1 MSGVRD
7 RFCGKTVRVEWLG
20 IGALCASSNG
30 CEALILLP
38 LLFIDLDLLGRHQAV
53 ATAYNGSGG
62 STVNV
67 SGTGASAAPV
77 G

>member
-1 MSGVRD
+1 MAGVRG
-7 RFCGKTVRVEWLG
+7 RFCDAAVRVEPVA
-20 IGALCASSNG
+20 IFAACASSNG

-38 LLFIDLDLLGRHQAV
+38 LLFFDLDLLGRPEGV
-53 ATAYNGSGG
+53 AAYNGSGG